1 MEQEK
6 TETNLYRRF
15 LNSKA
20 FYPIMLSLIAVL
32 SISIW
37 AVNRSNKLL
46 STTNTISQGTNI
58 IADLT
63 DEYTT
68 AVQNTTASKS
78 AATQKQKTTAEYE
91 NNKAYK
97 GEWLMPVKGKVIK
110 DYSAGS
116 LVESKTM
123 GDYRVHNGV
132 DISAKKGETVRA
144 VNSGKVLDVYSDA
157 FWGNTVVIDHG
168 GAIVKYSALS
178 VEGVVSKGDI
188 LKKGD
193 KVGLADTVP
202 CEQKDESHIH
212 IEVLVNDEVADPL
225 AVLNQVNNND

>member
-6 TETNLYRRF
+6 TETNLYRKF

-37 AVNRSNKLL
+37 AVNKSNKLL
-46 STTNTISQGTNI
+46 STTNTMTQGTNI
-58 IADLT
+58 IADFK
-63 DEYTT
+63 DDITT
-68 AVQNTTASKS
+68 AVQNTTAKAESTTEKH
-78 AATQKQKTTAEYE
+78 TAEYE
-91 NNKAYK
+91 KNEAYK
-97 GEWLMPVKGKVIK
+97 GEWIMPAGGKIIK

-132 DISAKKGETVRA
+132 DIAAKKGETVKA

-157 FWGNTVVIDHG
+157 FWGNTVVVDHG
-168 GAIVKYSALS
+168 GGVIVKYSAIS
-178 VEGVVSKGDI
+178 SEGVVSKGDI

-202 CEQKDESHIH
+202 CEQKDEPHIH
-212 IEVLVNDEVADPL
+212 IEVLVKDEVADPL
-225 AVLNQVNNND
+225 AVLNQSNNND

>member
-1 MEQEK
+1 MEKEER

-15 LNSKA
+15 LNSRA

-46 STTNTISQGTNI
+46 STTNTMTQGTNI

-63 DEYTT
+63 DDITT
-68 AVQNTTASKS
+68 AVQNTTAKS
-78 AATQKQKTTAEYE
+78 EPTTEKHTAEYE
-91 NNKAYK
+91 ANKAYK
-97 GEWLMPVKGKVIK
+97 GEWLMPVGGKIIK

-132 DISAKKGETVRA
+132 DIAAKKGETLRA

-168 GAIVKYSALS
+168 GLIVKYSALS
-178 VEGVVSKGDI
+178 SEGIVSKGDI

-212 IEVLVNDEVADPL
+212 IEVLVNDEVVDPL
-225 AVLNQVNNND
+225 AALNQVNNND

>member
-6 TETNLYRRF
+6 TETNLYRKF

-37 AVNRSNKLL
+37 AVNKSNKLL
-46 STTNTISQGTNI
+46 STTNTMTQGTNI
-58 IADLT
+58 IADFK
-63 DEYTT
+63 DDITT
-68 AVQNTTASKS
+68 AVQNTTAK
-78 AATQKQKTTAEYE
+78 AETTTEKHAAEYE
-91 NNKAYK
+91 KNEAFK
-97 GEWLMPVKGKVIK
+97 GDWLMPAGGKIIK

-132 DISAKKGETVRA
+132 DIAAKKGETVKA

-157 FWGNTVVIDHG
+157 FWGNTVVVDHG
-168 GAIVKYSALS
+168 GGVIVKYSAIS
-178 VEGVVSKGDI
+178 SEGVVSKGDI

-202 CEQKDESHIH
+202 CEQKDEPHIH
-212 IEVLVNDEVADPL
+212 IEVLVKDEVADPL
-225 AVLNQVNNND
+225 AVLNQSNNND

>member
-1 MEQEK
+1 
-6 TETNLYRRF
+6 
-15 LNSKA
+15 
-20 FYPIMLSLIAVL
+20 MLSLIAVL

-58 IADLT
+58 IADFP
-63 DEYTT
+63 DEITT
-68 AVQNTTASKS
+68 AVQNTTAK
-78 AATQKQKTTAEYE
+78 AETTTEKHTAEYE
-91 NNKAYK
+91 KNAAYK
-97 GEWLMPVKGKVIK
+97 GEWIMPAAGKIIK

-132 DISAKKGETVRA
+132 DIAVKKGETVKA

-168 GAIVKYSALS
+168 GVIVKYSALS
-178 VEGVVSKGDI
+178 NEGIVSKGDV
-188 LKKGD
+188 LQKGD

-202 CEQKDESHIH
+202 CEQKDEPHIH
-212 IEVLVNDEVADPL
+212 IETLVNDEVVDPL
-225 AVLNQVNNND
+225 SALNQKNNND

>member
-1 MEQEK
+1 MEQQER

-46 STTNTISQGTNI
+46 STTNTMTQGTNI

-63 DEYTT
+63 DEITT
-68 AVQNTTASKS
+68 AVQNTTAKNE
-78 AATQKQKTTAEYE
+78 QTTEKHTAQYE
-91 NNKAYK
+91 TNKAYK
-97 GEWLMPVKGKVIK
+97 GNWILPVSGNIIK

-132 DISAKKGETVRA
+132 DIATKKGETVKA

-168 GAIVKYSALS
+168 GLIVKYSALS
-178 VEGVVSKGDI
+178 SEEIVSKGNI
-188 LKKGD
+188 LQKGD

-202 CEQKDESHIH
+202 CEQKDKSHIH
-212 IEVLVNDEVADPL
+212 IEVLVDNEPVDPL
-225 AVLNQVNNND
+225 AALNQVNNND

>member
-63 DEYTT
+63 DDITT
-68 AVQNTTASKS
+68 AVQNTTAK
-78 AATQKQKTTAEYE
+78 AQTTTQKHTAEYE
-91 NNKAYK
+91 KNQAFK
-97 GEWLMPVKGKVIK
+97 GDWIMPADGKIIK

-123 GDYRVHNGV
+123 GDYRVHNGI
-132 DISAKKGETVRA
+132 DIAAKKGDAVKA

-168 GAIVKYSALS
+168 GMVVKYSALS
-178 VEGVVSKGDI
+178 SEGIVSKGDI

-202 CEQKDESHIH
+202 CEQKDEPHIH
-212 IEVLVNDEVADPL
+212 IEVLVKDEAVDPL
-225 AVLNQVNNND
+225 SALNQNNNND